1 MCLIVDNSVRDRVFF
16 KTDDRDFQD
25 LHSCLIGDGLPPVRI
40 VYGGELR
47 REYLKSQKAI
57 KRLVELDRKGQ
68 ARAVSDALV
77 DEEAARLR
85 ASGQCRS
92 NDVHVIALARVG
104 KVGLLCACDN
114 DLKRDFKTKAL
125 IDKPRGKVY
134 DRRSHKELLREFC
147 SSVCPSGARRRHR

>member
-16 KTDDRDFQD
+16 KADDRDFQD
-25 LHSCLIGDGLPPVRI
+25 LHSCLVGDELPSVRI
-40 VYGGELR
+40 VYGGKLR
-47 REYLKSQKAI
+47 REYLTSLKVM
-57 KRLVELDRKGQ
+57 KRLAELDRKGQ

-77 DEEAARLR
+77 DQETAALR
-85 ASGQCRS
+85 ASGLCRS

-104 KVGLLCACDN
+104 KVRMLCACDN

-125 IDKPRGKVY
+125 IDNPRGKVY

-147 SSVCPSGARRRHR
+147 GSLGPRRARRRH

>member
-16 KTDDRDFQD
+16 KPDDRDFQD
-25 LHSCLIGDGLPPVRI
+25 LHSCLIGGGLPAVRI
-40 VYGGELR
+40 VYGGKLK
-47 REYLKSQKAI
+47 REYLTSQKVM
-57 KRLVELDRKGQ
+57 KRLAELDRKGQ

-77 DEEAARLR
+77 DEDTAALR
-85 ASGQCRS
+85 ASGLCRS

-104 KVGLLCACDN
+104 RVGLLCACDN
-114 DLKRDFKTKAL
+114 ALKRDFKSKAL

-147 SSVCPSGARRRHR
+147 SSVGPSGARRRHR